1 MNEYEQLFTED
12 VWNRLKKRLKGKI
25 FAGIRNDVMKVS
37 FKCDECYL
45 EKIEEDMAKKSV
57 TGKSKS
63 PCKYH
68 TRLCFLIKQSL
79 IDLFLYVLF
88 LF

>member
-37 FKCDECYL
+37 VKCDEFYF
-45 EKIEEDMAKKSV
+45 EKIEEDMAKIRKIAEENM
-57 TGKSKS
+57 KKKKAIIFYNH
-63 PCKYH
+63 CKKKH
-68 TRLCFLIKQSL
+68 KK
-79 IDLFLYVLF
+79 
-88 LF
+88 

>member
-37 FKCDECYL
+37 VKCDKFYF
-45 EKIEEDMAKKSV
+45 EKIEEDMAKKIV
-57 TGKSKS
+57 TGKIKS
-63 PCKYH
+63 SDFVYEFEAEYKKYIQEQINK
-68 TRLCFLIKQSL
+68 RLF
-79 IDLFLYVLF
+79 Y
-88 LF
+88 